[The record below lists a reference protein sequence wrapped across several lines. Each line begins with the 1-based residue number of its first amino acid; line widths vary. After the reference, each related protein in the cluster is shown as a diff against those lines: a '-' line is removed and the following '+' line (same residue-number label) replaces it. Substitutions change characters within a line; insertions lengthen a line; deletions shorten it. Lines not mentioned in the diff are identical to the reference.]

1 LPQFDVFNGD
11 ADGLCALHQLRLAA
25 PAEAALVTGP
35 KREIAL
41 LERVDGAAGDRV
53 TVLDISLDR
62 NRVALERLLERG
74 VSVQW
79 FDHHYAGAIP
89 SHPLLD
95 AHIDTAPEVCTSTI
109 VDRYLGARF
118 RAWAVVAAYGDGLAR
133 TAAALADS
141 IGLNAG
147 ERETLRSLGEDL
159 NYNAYGDTLADLLIP
174 PAALYR
180 ELAPYASPLRFAA
193 EATVVARLHAGRVAD
208 MKRALAVAPYRPG
221 VYLLPDADWARRVSG
236 TFANDLAARAP
247 DRAHAV
253 LVPCPNDGYGVSI
266 RAPRAAPTGCAAL
279 AREFAT
285 GGGREAAAGID
296 CLPTDALEQFIER
309 FLAAFPAP

>member
-1 LPQFDVFNGD
+1 MPQFDVFNGD

-25 PAEAALVTGP
+25 PADASLVTGP
-35 KREIAL
+35 KRDIAL
-41 LERVDGAAGDRV
+41 LERVDAAAGDRI
-53 TVLDISLDR
+53 TVLDVSLDR
-62 NRVALERLLERG
+62 NRGALERLLARG
-74 VSVQW
+74 VHVRW

-89 SHPLLD
+89 ADPLLE
-95 AHIDTAPEVCTSTI
+95 AHIDPAPETCTSAI
-109 VDRYLGARF
+109 VDRYLGGRF
-118 RAWAVVAAYGDGLAR
+118 RPWAIAAAYGDGLAR

-141 IGLNAG
+141 IGLSPG
-147 ERETLRSLGEDL
+147 ERATLRSLGEDL
-159 NYNAYGDTLADLLIP
+159 NYNAYGDTEADLLVP

-180 ELAPYASPLRFAA
+180 ELVPYASPLRFAA
-193 EATVVARLHAGRVAD
+193 EAAVVAKLHAGRLTD

-236 TFANDLAARAP
+236 TLANDLAARAA

-253 LVPCPNDGYGVSI
+253 LVPCSGGHYGVSI

-296 CLPTDALEQFIER
+296 RLPAEDLPRFLER
-309 FLAAFPAP
+309 FDAVFPER